1 MLCSC
6 PIPRGLSALLA
17 LVTLAISLTAE
28 ASPAPRC
35 IAVVGT
41 NDLHGAIEP
50 YRIGITDA
58 SPPNE
63 QVSTGGVVGLSAYV
77 QQLRTTYGDR
87 MVLLDGGD
95 LFQGTMASN
104 LSRGQAVIDA
114 YNLLGYTAA
123 AIGNHEFDFGALPDS
138 ADKLGVLKARIAQ
151 AKFPFLTLNI
161 FDRTTGERVQ
171 WPNTAPSILRDVGGI
186 KVGILGVSTVETPRV
201 TKPENVSQL
210 QFRAPMRLVRDEAR
224 ALRKRGAQLIVLVG
238 HIGGKCK
245 NTDNPNDIS
254 ACASKNID
262 GELFELLQA
271 LPPGTVDVAVGGH
284 THQFVAHWVN
294 GTAAIESGARG
305 HFVGWVDACLD
316 PNGGLDR
323 SKSTIHAATPLC
335 LTTFSDGECKKHK
348 AAALPILPAR
358 FLDKP
363 VKVMPQVE
371 TAMQPYLDAVS
382 QQAAQP
388 IGAKLDKRLG
398 FGALTPLVAESMRR
412 STKSDFGLQ
421 NRGGIRA
428 ELPAGTVTYGQV
440 FGVLPFDNY
449 TVQATMTGAQVEALI
464 KVLNG
469 RHGGIG
475 GPVLVGLKVRRK
487 GDQLT
492 ITTTKGQPIDPK
504 RRYTFA
510 TSDFIAQGGEGADA
524 VFKEL
529 APEDLRVT
537 PISMRDA
544 FIDLLKAV
552 YPG

>member
-1 MLCSC
+1 MSCSVTFL
-6 PIPRGLSALLA
+6 RGLSTLLA
-17 LVTLAISLTAE
+17 VATLAFSLTAQ

-50 YRIGITDA
+50 YRIGRTDGA
-58 SPPNE
+58 PANE
-63 QVSTGGVVGLSAYV
+63 QVTTGGVVGLSAYV
-77 QQLRTTYGDR
+77 QQLRATYGDR

-104 LSRGQAVIDA
+104 LSRGEAVIDA
-114 YNLLGYTAA
+114 YNLLGYTAS
-123 AIGNHEFDFGALPDS
+123 AIGNHEFDFGALPDGS
-138 ADKLGVLKARIAQ
+138 DKLGVLKARIAQ
-151 AKFPFLTLNI
+151 AKFPFLALNI
-161 FDRTTGERVQ
+161 FDRSTNARID

-201 TKPENVSQL
+201 TKPDNVVSL
-210 QFRAPMRLVRDEAR
+210 QFRAPMRLVREEAQ
-224 ALRKRGAQLIVLVG
+224 ALRKRGAQLVVLVG
-238 HIGGKCK
+238 HLGGKCK
-245 NTDNPNDIS
+245 NTNDPNDIS
-254 ACASKNID
+254 ACASRNID

-271 LPPGTVDVAVGGH
+271 LPPGTIDVAVGGH
-284 THQFVAHWVN
+284 THQFIAHWVN
-294 GTAAIESGARG
+294 GTATIESGARG

-316 PNGGLDR
+316 PNGVLDR
-323 SKSTIHAATPLC
+323 NKSAIHAATPLC
-335 LTTFSDGECKKHK
+335 LTTFANGECKKHK

-382 QQAAQP
+382 KQAAQP

-412 STKSDFGLQ
+412 ATQSDFGLQ

-428 ELPAGTVTYGQV
+428 ELPNGALTYGQV
-440 FGVLPFDNY
+440 FNVLPFDNY
-449 TVQATMTGAQVEALI
+449 VVQATLTGAQVEALI
-464 KVLNG
+464 KVLNS
-469 RHGGIG
+469 RHGGVG
-475 GPVLVGLKVRRK
+475 GPVVVGLKVSRK
-487 GDQLT
+487 GDSFRV
-492 ITTTKGQPIDPK
+492 TTTKGQPIDPK
-504 RRYTFA
+504 RRYTFS

-537 PISMRDA
+537 AISMRDA
-544 FIDLLKAV
+544 FVDLLKAV